1 MSEPR
6 VARTMKSEGVAVKSQ
21 KRVAITE
28 RSLQRAA
35 ARLLPKTKKLVSTE
49 IDYLQRVL
57 GETATQHEIDEKV
70 VMVRRLPWS
79 SLIAD

>member
-1 MSEPR
+1 MSEKL
-6 VARTMKSEGVAVKSQ
+6 MKSP
-21 KRVAITE
+21 KRVAVTE

-49 IDYLQRVL
+49 VDYLQRVL
-57 GETATQHEIDEKV
+57 GDSATQTEIDEKV
-70 VMVRRLPWS
+70 ALVRRMPWS

>member
-1 MSEPR
+1 VGAAALLAREGAGGDEAGER
-6 VARTMKSEGVAVKSQ
+6 VGVP
-21 KRVAITE
+21 E

-49 IDYLQRVL
+49 VDYLQRVL
-57 GETATQHEIDEKV
+57 GDSATQTEIDEKV
-70 VMVRRLPWS
+70 VLVRRMPWS

>member
-1 MSEPR
+1 MSIMSEKL
-6 VARTMKSEGVAVKSQ
+6 MKSP
-21 KRVAITE
+21 KRVGVTE

-49 IDYLQRVL
+49 VDYLQRVL
-57 GETATQHEIDEKV
+57 GDSATQTEIDEKV
-70 VMVRRLPWS
+70 VLVRRMPWS